1 MSIDPNAAPTA
12 MQPDGRIKRLNAKYL
27 HVSDHAGEDWRLINP
42 NGPEAA
48 AHITR
53 LEADL
58 REARMQVLAS
68 DGQAQE
74 AYEAQTLLE
83 AEVARQGKHIGG
95 LEYSDGDAEHWRY
108 IATRLEAEVARLTK
122 ERDDLMAA
130 NDAIEIDAGLAVNG
144 NLWRY
149 WSGKSQTLAAQN
161 KAMREA
167 LESLNTTDQELI
179 RIHNK
184 CTSVDGDV
192 KIWSRML
199 LLLVDYAISARA
211 TLSSIKEPTT

>member
-95 LEYSDGDAEHWRY
+95 LEYSDGDAEHWRHL
-108 IATRLEAEVARLTK
+108 ATRLEEDVARLTK
-122 ERDDLMAA
+122 EMEDLAEISA
-130 NDAIEIDAGLAVNG
+130 NSRGVHIDRNRWKDRAETAE
-144 NLWRY
+144 
-149 WSGKSQTLAAQN
+149 AQN